1 MLLSRF
7 FCIARASRPRRGTP
21 RECSP
26 LSKRRADCGV
36 FYVPLSQRVFCERAE
51 RGTRLEKKSGTR
63 KKTATTNPREAA
75 RRHSWVSRKMVNILI
90 VDPHGS
96 SVIGIKLCI
105 IKSGRIGRIGSGGRG
120 LSDELGYASGD
131 GRHRITVDFAS
142 CYSRHGKIKP
152 SESRSAVIRRP
163 RICTHSCLNRARVG
177 EYAERDQRWVRD
189 GPNDEGRRK
198 RRGPDDGRGG
208 AGRRGWETYRVGLDE
223 RRRDS
228 PR

>member
-1 MLLSRF
+1 MNVALSQNDAP
-7 FCIARASRPRRGTP
+7 IA
-21 RECSP
+21 ECSTFRFHNECSARGRSGGP
-26 LSKRRADCGV
+26 DWKRKAGR
-36 FYVPLSQRVFCERAE
+36 E
-51 RGTRLEKKSGTR
+51 

-189 GPNDEGRRK
+189 GPNDDGRRK

-208 AGRRGWETYRVGLDE
+208 AGRRG
-223 RRRDS
+223 
-228 PR
+228 